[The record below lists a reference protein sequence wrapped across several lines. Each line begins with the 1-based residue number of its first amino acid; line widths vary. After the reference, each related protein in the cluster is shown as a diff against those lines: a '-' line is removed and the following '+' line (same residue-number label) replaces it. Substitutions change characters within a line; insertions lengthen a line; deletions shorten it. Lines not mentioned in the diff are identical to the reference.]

1 MLRLTKQRE
10 DASMTATTPQAG
22 ATLDLSDITPFAEF
36 CRECE
41 KRKLATRA
49 QLQWWMR
56 YRRQNGLLSS
66 GAVVERK
73 VNPSAKK
80 AMLFVVRPRFVAWLA
95 ASSETLAAA

>member
-1 MLRLTKQRE
+1 
-10 DASMTATTPQAG
+10 MTPQPTPQAG
-22 ATLDLSDITPFAEF
+22 ATLDLADITPFSEF

-66 GAVVERK
+66 GAIVERK
-73 VNPSAKK
+73 VNPRAKK
-80 AMLFVVRPRFVAWLA
+80 AMLFVVRPRFVEWLA
-95 ASSETLAAA
+95 ASSETLSAA